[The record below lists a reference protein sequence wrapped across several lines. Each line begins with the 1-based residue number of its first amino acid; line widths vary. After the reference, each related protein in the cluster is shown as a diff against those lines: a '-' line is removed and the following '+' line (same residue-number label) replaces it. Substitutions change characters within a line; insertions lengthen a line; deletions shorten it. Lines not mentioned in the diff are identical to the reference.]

1 MKRLAIGLLV
11 AAALA
16 GCAPLDARPAYV
28 GVFTGEYVDGLP
40 LVRFPAIEVVG
51 YRRGVAA
58 AD

>member
-1 MKRLAIGLLV
+1 MKTLAIGLLL

-16 GCAPLDARPAYV
+16 GCASLDARPAYV
-28 GVFTGEYVDGLP
+28 GVFTGEIVDGRP

-51 YRRGVAA
+51 YRRGVAP

>member
-1 MKRLAIGLLV
+1 MKRLAIGLLA

-16 GCAPLDARPAYV
+16 GCAPLDTRPAYV

-51 YRRGVAA
+51 YRRDAA
-58 AD
+58 PAD